1 MKSSLATKR
10 NLPDRLVAVTVTFS
24 VLLGGGLSVPSVPIP
39 EGGTEDTEMVPPLP
53 PILKTQACCPKA
65 LDL

>member
-24 VLLGGGLSVPSVPIP
+24 MLLSGGLSVPSVPIP
-39 EGGTEDTEMVPPLP
+39 EGDRGDTAEAEMVLP
-53 PILKTQACCPKA
+53 HLPS
-65 LDL
+65 